1 MAVIREGSEHRRPRE
16 ACSMSYYRRL
26 TGSSGFCKATDTLCG
41 REIFFSPSTFASLVW
56 IGLQSQRE
64 QRWCIHTYTYIYTR
78 CITTSTVLSVL
89 MHVDRSRYM
98 PRTPRGVLQQSHYVW
113 EYVPC
118 MYYISHYVMAAAY
131 LYLEYTMLGVVMRR
145 NAAR

>member
-41 REIFFSPSTFASLVW
+41 REIFFFPFYVRFPGLDWFTEPERAALVHPS
-56 IGLQSQRE
+56 I
-64 QRWCIHTYTYIYTR
+64 YMYIYAALQQ
-78 CITTSTVLSVL
+78 VLYSVYC
-89 MHVDRSRYM
+89 MHVDRSGYV